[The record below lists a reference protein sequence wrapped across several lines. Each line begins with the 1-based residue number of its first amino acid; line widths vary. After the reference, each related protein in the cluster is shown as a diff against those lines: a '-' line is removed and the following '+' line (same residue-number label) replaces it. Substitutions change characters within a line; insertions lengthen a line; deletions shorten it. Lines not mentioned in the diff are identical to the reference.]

1 MCHPEFF
8 RMTILTSVLTA
19 LTGWVTHL
27 AAHLDPSS
35 AKNECHKVA
44 YHGPAAEAS
53 VDTSGDD
60 KHLKKYFIPNVVA
73 TWPWPRRLNQH
84 HVEVIAE
91 SAAWIASFKAFNPKA
106 QESFD
111 RCRYGKPWHVMLLL
125 MLLTSFIRSS
135 WLFGLPNLNK
145 RRVTSK
151 SIPALDLLIGSYR
164 ACSHRLRLLEF
175 GMGH

>member
-19 LTGWVTHL
+19 LTGWVAHL
-27 AAHLDPSS
+27 AARLVPSS
-35 AKNECHKVA
+35 AKNECDRVA

-53 VDTSGDD
+53 VDTNGDD
-60 KHLKKYFIPNVVA
+60 KHLKKYFIPNVIA

-91 SAAWIASFKAFNPKA
+91 SAAWIASFKPFNPKA

-111 RCRYGKPWHVMLLL
+111 RCRSGKTWRMMLLL
-125 MLLTSFIRSS
+125 M
-135 WLFGLPNLNK
+135 
-145 RRVTSK
+145 
-151 SIPALDLLIGSYR
+151 
-164 ACSHRLRLLEF
+164 CSHPLSGLLGCLAYPNFTKGESLLRVYQ
-175 GMGH
+175 HWTY

>member
-8 RMTILTSVLTA
+8 RMTILTSVLTD
-19 LTGWVTHL
+19 LTGWVAHL

-91 SAAWIASFKAFNPKA
+91 SAAWIASFKAFNPKT

-125 MLLTSFIRSS
+125 M
-135 WLFGLPNLNK
+135 
-145 RRVTSK
+145 
-151 SIPALDLLIGSYR
+151 
-164 ACSHRLRLLEF
+164 CSHHLSGLLGCLAYPTLTRGESLLRVYQ
-175 GMGH
+175 HWTY